1 VNPFSPRLAP
11 EAAADLAAAEQRL
24 VAAAEEYALVSSA
37 AVMAVPALTLSTN
50 DRDAVAVITGYITT
64 VRGMFGEGAS

>member
-1 VNPFSPRLAP
+1 MNPLTPRLAP

-24 VAAAEEYALVSSA
+24 VAAAEAYALASSA
-37 AVMAVPALTLSTN
+37 AVMAVPALNLST

-64 VRGMFGEGAS
+64 VRRMFSEGTS